1 MWHHRQLTSQLSV
14 RKSEVDKRETPQK
27 GDVRQV
33 FNTYAML
40 EKSEVSLFNS
50 LRSAVRDRIVFG
62 R

>member
-1 MWHHRQLTSQLSV
+1 MG
-14 RKSEVDKRETPQK
+14 KSEADKRETPQK

-33 FNTYAML
+33 FNSYAML

-50 LRSAVRDRIVFG
+50 LRSAVRDGIVFG